1 MFVSTHHHKRE
12 TDRLTAELKDRDERI
27 AALERRVV
35 EAERTRHEFIEEIRY
50 VIEAGGDY
58 LFRNDRLRGDHLR
71 TVGHV
76 LPYLLSGRRHWI
88 EPELPGV
95 TDSAVLSA
103 KLLAAEY
110 GFSLPDDPQRAV
122 KAMLDLATVLFNP
135 ARLSTLERLRN
146 HHPLAQSDARERS
159 DLPLPKAILLK
170 PDGSI
175 ATIDLLEDEDTR
187 LRQLQELV
195 GGPIEGV
202 PLSDGRYMLVNENG
216 KEGAHLFNRPA
227 TDLAHSH
234 EAIMASDYIAG
245 VAVILSKEALGD
257 C

>member
-12 TDRLTAELKDRDERI
+12 TDRLNAELKDRDERI
-27 AALERRVV
+27 AALERLVV

-50 VIEAGGDY
+50 VIEAGGDHVIG
-58 LFRNDRLRGDHLR
+58 NDPLRGEHLR

-76 LPYLLSGRRHWI
+76 LPYLLSGRRHWSG
-88 EPELPGV
+88 PELQGV

-103 KLLAAEY
+103 KQLAAEY
-110 GFSLPDDPQRAV
+110 GFSLPDDPEGAV
-122 KAMLDLATVLFNP
+122 KAMLDLALVLFNP
-135 ARLSTLERLRN
+135 ALSSPLERLRN
-146 HHPLAQSDARERS
+146 HHPLAQSNVRERP
-159 DLPLPKAILLK
+159 DPPLPKAILLK
-170 PDGSI
+170 PDGSTT
-175 ATIDLLEDEDTR
+175 TIDLLEDEDTR

-216 KEGAHLFNRPA
+216 KDGAHLFNRSA

-245 VAVILSKEALGD
+245 VAVIVPKEALDD